1 MLLTSRTT
9 FRLNVSN
16 FLSTIFAKVEN
27 AKKMASWILPY
38 SSGRSLS
45 VLLLITT
52 VSAYIP
58 SQMRKTVPETVHGAG
73 RTQATNSLPRN
84 PTGHFDGQRI
94 SKQRA
99 SSILTPIDDS
109 DYCFYQFQESEKNI
123 EQKRFCFG
131 PGYSDNR
138 YSNQY
143 PNAGYGYGPGYGSGA
158 WNDGGYGAG
167 YGPYGAG
174 NGWSQQIIQFG
185 ASRPIQPHGPDR
197 YNPMTQTLRPSG
209 YRFRNRHKYFGENL
223 REKVELECSFCPDQR
238 YHPNCRYAPTNSLYK
253 G

>member
-1 MLLTSRTT
+1 MA
-9 FRLNVSN
+9 VS
-16 FLSTIFAKVEN
+16 LRPGSGPGST
-27 AKKMASWILPY
+27 SWIRSH
-38 SSGRSLS
+38 SSRRSLS
-45 VLLLITT
+45 VLLLVTT

-58 SQMRKTVPETVHGAG
+58 NQMRKTVPETVHGAPVTTTNR
-73 RTQATNSLPRN
+73 RTQADNSLPRI

-109 DYCFYQFQESEKNI
+109 DYCFFQFQESEKNI

-143 PNAGYGYGPGYGSGA
+143 PNSGYGYGPGYGSGA
-158 WNDGGYGAG
+158 WNNRGYGAG

-174 NGWSQQIIQFG
+174 NGWGQSITQFS
-185 ASRPIQPHGPDR
+185 ASRPIQSHGP
-197 YNPMTQTLRPSG
+197 TQTLYQT
-209 YRFRNRHKYFGENL
+209 YRFQNRHKYFGENL
-223 REKVELECSFCPDQR
+223 REKVELECSFWCLYQS
-238 YHPNCRYAPTNSLYK
+238 YLPNCRYAPVNSLYK